1 MEDLKTL
8 IKMLITD
15 VQNLRNE
22 IKEELNILKIE
33 IRELKENNRC
43 QDKKIDKKLIEKE
56 MSRIGK
62 KHIKQEN
69 LVIEAG
75 SMDDYF
81 RKDILPKIIEE
92 EENYKKTLEKRKT
105 IEEIQEEK
113 DE

>member
-1 MEDLKTL
+1 MEELKTI
-8 IKMLITD
+8 IKILITD

-22 IKEELNILKIE
+22 IKEELNILKTE
-33 IRELKENNRC
+33 IRELKEENKCR
-43 QDKKIDKKLIEKE
+43 DKKIDKKLIEKE

-75 SMDDYF
+75 SIDDYF
-81 RKDILPKIIEE
+81 RKDILPKLIEE
-92 EENYKKTLEKRKT
+92 EKENYKKSLKKRKT
-105 IEEIQEEK
+105 TEENK